1 MRLRPLRLPEWKV
14 RGGAK
19 LGLSG
24 GGGCGAVGCTTS
36 AAAISMTDRHEH
48 SKNR

>member
-24 GGGCGAVGCTTS
+24 GGGGGAVGGTTS